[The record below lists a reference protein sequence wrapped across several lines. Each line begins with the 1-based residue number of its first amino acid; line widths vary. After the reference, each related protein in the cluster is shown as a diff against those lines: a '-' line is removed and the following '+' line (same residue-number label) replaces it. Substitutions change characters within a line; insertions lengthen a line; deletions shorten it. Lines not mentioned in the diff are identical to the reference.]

1 MKPYKEISKGTNL
14 QITTGMGKLGL
25 EQSVESVSFDLAIHE
40 VAIVYRQ

>member
-14 QITTGMGKLGL
+14 QITGMGKLGL

-40 VAIVYRQ
+40 VAIVSRQ